1 MVFIDTASLR
11 TPPANATQQACPP
24 RGQLRIIAA
33 VVNSVLI
40 MVKNC
45 VVIRLL
51 NNIKIPLM
59 HVHKPHSSKPCAREH
74 RPTDQHEP
82 RSPPPR
88 KRVHIQWCMDTND
101 NISAKTEPFSGEP
114 AITLTSFFVSTLL
127 LHQIYPYKNR
137 PFPFIFAISVQKP
150 LYTAAFV
157 CLCNLDFRLIVDSP
171 DSRN

>member
-1 MVFIDTASLR
+1 MFIDTASLR

-101 NISAKTEPFSGEP
+101 DNSAKTEPFSGEP

-127 LHQIYPYKNR
+127 LHQIYPYRKQAIPLHFR
-137 PFPFIFAISVQKP
+137 YLRSKTIIYGSFCLSLQPGFPID
-150 LYTAAFV
+150 
-157 CLCNLDFRLIVDSP
+157 C
-171 DSRN
+171 